1 MVHTAA
7 DLSAFHTARDQG
19 GIVEV
24 DEELFFYYLEIL
36 PPVFMYRTLYV
47 AGSLRRIS
55 FGFAEGAER
64 ITAFWEEGNRYFC
77 TLTDERAR
85 G

>member
-7 DLSAFHTARDQG
+7 DLSAFHAARDQG
-19 GIVEV
+19 GVVEV

-47 AGSLRRIS
+47 GGRLRRIS

-64 ITAFWEEGNRYFC
+64 ITVFWEEGNRYFC
-77 TLTDERAR
+77 ALTDEHAR